1 MPKWRNFAKSGY
13 TVSKLTYYIG
23 EASYTFIVNLLSLS
37 LSLSL
42 SLISVTICLGEVSL
56 DS

>member
-42 SLISVTICLGEVSL
+42 ISVTICLGEVSL

>member
-37 LSLSL
+37 LSL
-42 SLISVTICLGEVSL
+42 ISVTICLGEVSL